1 MYEMNKDL
9 PYEQQVK
16 LLLHHY
22 DQLVVENKAL
32 KARIKEMEDEKA
44 EYGDPKELREMLK
57 TLPSKVKQLRELYN
71 ERDSRINWAKKKMVK
86 YLRSKGV
93 KLPPS
98 INVSEKY
105 SRLLLLGVTS
115 ILPCQ
120 QLVVNSQKFTSV
132 CWILQNIEEG

>member
-1 MYEMNKDL
+1 MQVKMFFSPPLYTVKRKLMYEMNKDL

-16 LLLHHY
+16 ILLHHY

-93 KLPPS
+93 KMPLIMTFTKAVEMVTELPTHP
-98 INVSEKY
+98 
-105 SRLLLLGVTS
+105 
-115 ILPCQ
+115 
-120 QLVVNSQKFTSV
+120 
-132 CWILQNIEEG
+132 

>member
-1 MYEMNKDL
+1 MQVKMFFSPPLYTVKRKLMYEMNKDL

-16 LLLHHY
+16 ILLHHY
-22 DQLVVENKAL
+22 DQLVEENKAL

-93 KLPPS
+93 KMPLIMTFTKAVEMVTELPTHS
-98 INVSEKY
+98 
-105 SRLLLLGVTS
+105 
-115 ILPCQ
+115 
-120 QLVVNSQKFTSV
+120 
-132 CWILQNIEEG
+132 